1 MSERQQ
7 SPLTDRAIRESLT
20 DRDAPDGLTRSIS
33 DYAHGTPQQSG
44 LGVSRWPSLGSVLGG
59 SRQLVVAIVVIAL
72 LVVLGVAAMLGSR
85 PSRLSV
91 VPPSIVASPAPS
103 DSPAPA
109 MEPVLPAGWSHVADA
124 PRIDFDGVGPELDGL
139 LVLVNARIGDLG
151 FLDPNAGNGGEIIE
165 RLDIGP
171 QSKDLP
177 IAQDDEGWWIG
188 VGGTH
193 ELVRF
198 DPATR
203 SIARRLQIGTE
214 AYRIASDGPIVY
226 VTDFGNGRLSRVD
239 TTTEEVT
246 ATRDLADAAGVA
258 VLPDGRVLVASRPG
272 SLLEVDPDSLETI
285 DEVAIQGDV
294 MSLIPDGDRVIVT
307 RNNADRL
314 STIDP
319 ANLAAGENLVDE
331 SRVSSFT
338 LTDEDAWG
346 IDWQSGDVL
355 RLDRD
360 TLQIVDRVPALS
372 EGQDGISVVAGDI
385 WVEGSNEDGPVVH
398 RLRAP

>member
-1 MSERQQ
+1 MSGRPE

-20 DRDAPDGLTRSIS
+20 ERDAPDELMRSIS

-44 LGVSRWPSLGSVLGG
+44 LGVSRWPSLGSVFGG
-59 SRQLVVAIVVIAL
+59 SRPLVVAIVVIAL
-72 LVVLGVAAMLGSR
+72 LVALGVAAMLGSR

-103 DSPAPA
+103 DSPFPT

-193 ELVRF
+193 ELIRF
-198 DPATR
+198 DPTTR
-203 SIARRLQIGTE
+203 SIARRMQIETE
-214 AYRIASDGPIVY
+214 AYRIASDAAIVY
-226 VTDFGNGRLSRVD
+226 VTDFANGRLSRVD
-239 TTTEEVT
+239 TSTEEVT

-258 VLPDGRVLVASRPG
+258 VLDDGSVLVASRPG
-272 SLLEVDPDSLETI
+272 SLLEVDPVTLETL
-285 DEVAIQGDV
+285 DDVPIQGDV
-294 MSLIPDGDRVIVT
+294 MSLIPDGDRVIIT

-331 SRVSSFT
+331 SRVSSFA
-338 LTDEDAWG
+338 LTDDDAWG
-346 IDWQSGDVL
+346 IDWQTGDVL
-355 RLDRD
+355 RLDRE

-385 WVEGSNEDGPVVH
+385 WVEGSNGDGPVVH

>member
-1 MSERQQ
+1 MSERPQF
-7 SPLTDRAIRESLT
+7 PLTDRAIRESLT
-20 DRDAPDGLTRSIS
+20 DRDVPDELTRSIS
-33 DYAHGTPQQSG
+33 DFAHATPQQSG
-44 LGVSRWPSLGSVLGG
+44 LRIARWPSLGSVFGG
-59 SRQLVVAIVVIAL
+59 SRQVVFAIVVIAL
-72 LVVLGVAAMLGSR
+72 LVALGVAALLGSR

-91 VPPSIVASPAPS
+91 VPPSFVASPAPS
-103 DSPAPA
+103 DPSAPPD
-109 MEPVLPAGWSHVADA
+109 PVLPAGWSHVADA

-151 FLDPNAGNGGEIIE
+151 FLDPTAGDGGEIIE

-193 ELVRF
+193 ELIRF
-198 DPATR
+198 DPTTR
-203 SIARRLQIGTE
+203 SIARRMQIETE
-214 AYRIASDGPIVY
+214 AYRIASDGAIVY
-226 VTDFGNGRLSRVD
+226 VTDFANGRLSRVD

-258 VLPDGRVLVASRPG
+258 VLDDGSVLVASRPG
-272 SLLEVDPDSLETI
+272 SLLQVDPDSLETL
-285 DEVAIQGDV
+285 DEVPIQGDV
-294 MSLIPDGDRVIVT
+294 MSLIPDGDRVIIT

-319 ANLAAGENLVDE
+319 ANLAAGENLIDE
-331 SRVSSFT
+331 SRVSGFT
-338 LTDEDAWG
+338 LTDDDAWG
-346 IDWQSGDVL
+346 IDWQTGDVL
-355 RLDRD
+355 RLDRE

-372 EGQDGISVVAGDI
+372 EGQDGITVVAGDI

>member
-1 MSERQQ
+1 MSERPQ
-7 SPLTDRAIRESLT
+7 SPLTDRAIRDSLG
-20 DRDAPDGLTRSIS
+20 DRDAPVELRRSIS
-33 DYAHGTPQQSG
+33 DYAHITPQQSG
-44 LGVSRWPSLGSVLGG
+44 LGISRWPALRPVFTGG
-59 SRQLVVAIVVIAL
+59 RRLVVVVVVIAL
-72 LVVLGVAAMLGSR
+72 VLALGVAALIGSR

-91 VPPSIVASPAPS
+91 VPPSVVATAPPSFPSAQATGPA
-103 DSPAPA
+103 
-109 MEPVLPAGWSHVADA
+109 LPAGWIHVADA

-151 FLDPNAGNGGEIIE
+151 FLDPAAGDSGEIIE
-165 RLDIGP
+165 RLDIGG

-177 IAQDDEGWWIG
+177 IAQDAEGWWIG

-193 ELVRF
+193 ELIRF

-203 SIARRLQIGTE
+203 SIVRRLQIGTE

-226 VTDFGNGRLSRVD
+226 VTDFANGRLVRVD

-246 ATRDLADAAGVA
+246 ATRDLVEAAGVA
-258 VLPDGRVLVASRPG
+258 VLDDGSVLVASRPG
-272 SLLEVDPDSLETI
+272 ALLEVDPVTLDTLQ
-285 DEVAIQGDV
+285 EVDIQGDV
-294 MSLIPDGDRVIVT
+294 MSLIPDGERVILT

-319 ANLAAGENLVDE
+319 ADLEAGENLINE
-331 SRVSSFT
+331 TRISAFT
-338 LTDEDAWG
+338 LTDDDAWA

-355 RLDRD
+355 RLDRE

-385 WVEGSNEDGPVVH
+385 WVEGSNADEPVVH

>member
-1 MSERQQ
+1 MSERPQ
-7 SPLTDRAIRESLT
+7 SPLTDRAIRESLR
-20 DRDAPDGLTRSIS
+20 DRDAPAELRRSIS
-33 DYAHGTPQQSG
+33 DYAHVTQQQSG
-44 LGVSRWPSLGSVLGG
+44 LGLSRWPALRPVFASG
-59 SRQLVVAIVVIAL
+59 RHLVVVMVVIAL
-72 LVVLGVAAMLGSR
+72 LVALGVAALLGSR

-91 VPPSIVASPAPS
+91 VSPSVMPTAPPSFTSGPATG
-103 DSPAPA
+103 PA
-109 MEPVLPAGWSHVADA
+109 LPAGWIHVADA

-151 FLDPNAGNGGEIIE
+151 FLDPAAGEGGEIVG
-165 RLDIGP
+165 RLDVGP

-177 IAQDDEGWWIG
+177 IAQDAEGWWIG

-203 SIARRLQIGTE
+203 TIVRRMQIGSE

-226 VTDFGNGRLSRVD
+226 VTDFANGRLSRVD

-246 ATRDLADAAGVA
+246 ATRDLVDAAGVA
-258 VLPDGRVLVASRPG
+258 VLDDGSVLVASRPG
-272 SLLEVDPDSLETI
+272 SLLEVDPVTLETLE
-285 DEVAIQGDV
+285 EVDIQGDV

-319 ANLAAGENLVDE
+319 ADLAAGENLINE
-331 SRVSSFT
+331 ARISAFT
-338 LTDEDAWG
+338 LTDDDAWA
-346 IDWQSGDVL
+346 IDWQTGDVL
-355 RLDRD
+355 RLDRES
-360 TLQIVDRVPALS
+360 LQIVDRVPALS